1 MVRSTVF
8 LIACLSVRA
17 FGQDLNFQT
26 VQKLPAT
33 VNSEFEESMPLLA
46 PDGKTLYFSRFMHP
60 SNNGGK
66 YSGTDVWV
74 STFDAAKRGWQK
86 SDNDK
91 VNFNNRGSQAVVGI
105 SAKGDVLYLLNTS
118 STKKVN
124 GIYFSKLL
132 SSGWTTPELI
142 PIEGIDSQGFFSP
155 YVSPDFDVI
164 IFSMK
169 GTDSRGQEDLYVS
182 TKNANG
188 QWSKLKNMGP
198 TINTSGFEIS
208 PFLSADKKRLYFSS
222 DGHSGKGDADVFYS
236 DRMYDNWEIWSVPK
250 NLGEPVNSKGFD
262 AYFSL
267 YGDSVAFFASNRDGK
282 FSDIYRSSV
291 NKQKSV
297 VPGQQT
303 ATENAYQSASKTD
316 SAKSKEVYLTSAE
329 IQALLGLKLDTK
341 IKFAPGSFH
350 VEDKSRELLFFIA
363 NKVAARKDVAL
374 RLVGYSDGTGS
385 EGYSLEL
392 ARMRATSIR
401 DFFISN
407 GLEYHTIVSQGNADR
422 HAGQTG
428 LVEILFYK
436 R

>member
-1 MVRSTVF
+1 
-8 LIACLSVRA
+8 
-17 FGQDLNFQT
+17 
-26 VQKLPAT
+26 
-33 VNSEFEESMPLLA
+33 MPLLS
-46 PDGKTLYFSRFMHP
+46 PDGATLYFTRFMHP
-60 SNNGGK
+60 SNTGGK

-74 STFDAAKRGWQK
+74 STFDAARRGWQK
-86 SDNDK
+86 SDNRK
-91 VNFNNRGSQAVVGI
+91 VSFNNRGSQAVVGI

-118 STKKVN
+118 STKKIN

-132 SSGWTTPELI
+132 SSGWTAPELV
-142 PIEGIDSQGFFSP
+142 PVEGIDSQGFFSP

-169 GTDSRGQEDLYVS
+169 GADSRGQEDLYVS

-188 QWSKLKNMGP
+188 LWSKPKNMGP

-222 DGHSGKGDADVFYS
+222 DGHPGKGDADVFYS
-236 DRMYDNWEIWSVPK
+236 DRMYDNWETWSAPK
-250 NLGEPVNSKGFD
+250 NLGEPINTKGFD

-267 YGDSVAFFASNRDGK
+267 YGDSVAFFASNREGK

-291 NKQKSV
+291 NKQESV
-297 VPGQQT
+297 APVQQT
-303 ATENAYQSASKTD
+303 APENAYQTVPKTD
-316 SAKSKEVYLTSAE
+316 STRAKEVYLTSAE
-329 IQALLGLKLDTK
+329 IQALLGLKLDTR
-341 IKFAPGSFH
+341 IKFTPGSFQ
-350 VEDKSRELLFFIA
+350 VEDTSRELLFFIA
-363 NKVAARKDVAL
+363 NKVASRKDVAM
-374 RLVGYSDGTGS
+374 RLIGYSDRTGS
-385 EGYSLEL
+385 EGYGLEL
-392 ARMRATSIR
+392 ARMRAASIR

-422 HAGQTG
+422 HASQTG